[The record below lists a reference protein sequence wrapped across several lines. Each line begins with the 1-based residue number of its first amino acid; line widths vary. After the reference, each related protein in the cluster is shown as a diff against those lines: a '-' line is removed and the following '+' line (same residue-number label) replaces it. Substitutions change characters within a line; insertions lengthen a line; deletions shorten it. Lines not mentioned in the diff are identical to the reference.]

1 MNILRNTLRAL
12 LPAAALLLCGG
23 CSADDEAAAPGGG
36 GEGETVTVPLTID
49 LARTWTT
56 GDDEA
61 PESRDVPNP
70 PALDVDGWAETV
82 GTDSVR
88 IVTFR
93 RRSTDAAV
101 GGDGSTNNAP
111 FVYDPSNDYTW
122 EVIQAGDDGTGA
134 NDRFY
139 AEGTITKRYGFE
151 YRVVGI
157 AYSSKRTLSPSNGLL
172 PPAGEAGLF
181 SLNLADGLTYDS
193 FMASLTEKNPDEWE
207 AFWGSNLD
215 YTPNDPT
222 QVKHDGSNLWTR
234 GHYDGRLVYTPQLF
248 YGYCHADGSDDPII
262 KYADF
267 DPEEGKYV
275 TDTPLTGT
283 LYRAMAKIEMHLK
296 PRDRNFGTNVLPD
309 WENLQG
315 AFLMA
320 NNVRIR
326 TALTDYDDFLPQTD
340 NAQYTSDMQDD
351 GRNSTDS
358 EKKYTVIASHVER
371 MKDAD
376 EYTLTLTAYV
386 LPTKTKLALRVMY
399 INYAILQNQHN
410 YNYAIDVADLSSA
423 EAATGVISPDV
434 QDGVFY
440 LRRNH
445 KYVFYGDLN
454 DMTDNEID

>member
-12 LPAAALLLCGG
+12 LPAAALLLWTG
-23 CSADDEAAAPGGG
+23 CSADDEAAVPGGG
-36 GEGETVTVPLTID
+36 GEGETVTVPLTLD

-70 PALDVDGWAETV
+70 PALNVDGWAETV
-82 GTDSVR
+82 GTDRVR

-101 GGDGSTNNAP
+101 GGDGSTNTAP
-111 FVYDPSNDYTW
+111 FLYDPSNDYTW

-134 NDRFY
+134 DDRFY
-139 AEGTITKRYGFE
+139 AQGTITKRYGYE

-157 AYSSKRTLSPSNGLL
+157 AYSSTRTLSPSNGLL
-172 PPAGEAGLF
+172 PAGEAGLF

-193 FMASLTEKNPDEWE
+193 FMASLTEADPQGWTNY
-207 AFWGSNLD
+207 WGGTLD
-215 YTPNDPT
+215 ANAKRDPIT
-222 QVKHDGSNLWTR
+222 VNG
-234 GHYDGRLVYTPQLF
+234 GGRLVYTPQFF
-248 YGYCHADGSDDPII
+248 YGYCHAAGSDDPII
-262 KYADF
+262 KYAEF
-267 DPEEGKYV
+267 NAETGKYV
-275 TDTPLTGT
+275 PNTPLTGT
-283 LYRAMAKIEMHLK
+283 LYRGVAKVEMHITA
-296 PRDRNFGTNVLPD
+296 RDRDFTLLGGERQLTS
-309 WENLQG
+309 
-315 AFLMA
+315 AFIVA
-320 NNVRIR
+320 NNVR
-326 TALTDYDDFLPQTD
+326 TSVGLTSYDDFLPQAPGAAGNTPGYS
-340 NAQYTSDMQDD
+340 QYTLVAAHDQTAAD
-351 GRNSTDS
+351 G
-358 EKKYTVIASHVER
+358 EEMV
-371 MKDAD
+371 
-376 EYTLTLTAYV
+376 LTAYM
-386 LPTKTKLALRVMY
+386 LSTKTKFALRCYYHFSFLGVGH
-399 INYAILQNQHN
+399 NYS

>member
-12 LPAAALLLCGG
+12 LPAAALLLWTG

-36 GEGETVTVPLTID
+36 GEGETVTVPLTLD

-70 PALDVDGWAETV
+70 PALDVDGVDGWAETE
-82 GTDSVR
+82 GTDRVR

-122 EVIQAGDDGTGA
+122 EVQQKGNGTGA

-139 AEGTITKRYGFE
+139 AEGSITKRYGFE

-157 AYSSKRTLSPSNGLL
+157 AYSSTRELSPSNGLL
-172 PPAGEAGLF
+172 PAGEAGLF

-193 FMASLTEKNPDEWE
+193 FMATLTETEPQGWKNY
-207 AFWGSNLD
+207 WGGTLNANRNHI
-215 YTPNDPT
+215 TVN
-222 QVKHDGSNLWTR
+222 G
-234 GHYDGRLVYTPQLF
+234 GGRLVYTPQFF
-248 YGYCHADGSDDPII
+248 YGYCHAAGSDDPII

-283 LYRAMAKIEMHLK
+283 LYRGVAKVEMHITA
-296 PRDRNFGTNVLPD
+296 RDR
-309 WENLQG
+309 E
-315 AFLMA
+315 FLMRDRQLTSAFIVA
-320 NNVRIR
+320 NNVR
-326 TALTDYDDFLPQTD
+326 TSVGLTSYDDFLPQAPGAAGNTPD
-340 NAQYTSDMQDD
+340 YSQYTLVAAHDQTAAEGEEM
-351 GRNSTDS
+351 
-358 EKKYTVIASHVER
+358 V
-371 MKDAD
+371 
-376 EYTLTLTAYV
+376 LTAYM
-386 LPTKTKLALRVMY
+386 LPTKTKFALRCYYHFTAVVE
-399 INYAILQNQHN
+399 
-410 YNYAIDVADLSSA
+410 YNYSYNYQLSVANTSSA
-423 EAATGVISPDV
+423 ETATGVISPDV
-434 QDGVFY
+434 QDDVFY

-445 KYVFYGDLN
+445 KYVFQGDMSTITQGTKL
-454 DMTDNEID
+454 D

>member
-12 LPAAALLLCGG
+12 LPAAALLLWTG
-23 CSADDEAAAPGGG
+23 CSADDEAAVPGGG
-36 GEGETVTVPLTID
+36 GEGETVTVPLTLD

-70 PALDVDGWAETV
+70 PALNVDGWAETV
-82 GTDSVR
+82 GTDRVR

-101 GGDGSTNNAP
+101 GGDGSANNAP

-134 NDRFY
+134 DDRFY
-139 AEGTITKRYGFE
+139 AQGTITKRYGFE

-157 AYSSKRTLSPSNGLL
+157 AYSSTRTLSPSNGLL
-172 PPAGEAGLF
+172 PAGEAGLF

-193 FMASLTEKNPDEWE
+193 FMATLTEADPQGWTNY
-207 AFWGSNLD
+207 WGGTLD
-215 YTPNDPT
+215 ANAKRDPIT
-222 QVKHDGSNLWTR
+222 VNG
-234 GHYDGRLVYTPQLF
+234 GGRLVYTPQFF
-248 YGYCHADGSDDPII
+248 YGYCHAAGSDDPII
-262 KYADF
+262 KYAEF
-267 DPEEGKYV
+267 NAETGKYV
-275 TDTPLTGT
+275 PNTPLTGT
-283 LYRAMAKIEMHLK
+283 LYRGVAKVEMHITA
-296 PRDRNFGTNVLPD
+296 RDRDFTLLGGERQLTS
-309 WENLQG
+309 
-315 AFLMA
+315 AFIVA
-320 NNVRIR
+320 NNVR
-326 TALTDYDDFLPQTD
+326 TSVGLTSYDDFLPQAPGAAGNTPGYS
-340 NAQYTSDMQDD
+340 QYTLVAAHDQTAAD
-351 GRNSTDS
+351 G
-358 EKKYTVIASHVER
+358 EEMV
-371 MKDAD
+371 
-376 EYTLTLTAYV
+376 LTAYM
-386 LPTKTKLALRVMY
+386 LPTKTKFALRCYYHFSFLGVGH
-399 INYAILQNQHN
+399 NYS

>member
-12 LPAAALLLCGG
+12 LPAAALLLWTG
-23 CSADDEAAAPGGG
+23 CSADDEAAVPGGG

-82 GTDSVR
+82 GTDRVR

-101 GGDGSTNNAP
+101 GGDGSTNTAP

-122 EVIQAGDDGTGA
+122 DVQQEGDGTGA
-134 NDRFY
+134 DDRFY
-139 AEGTITKRYGFE
+139 AKGSITKRYGFE

-157 AYSSKRTLSPSNGLL
+157 AYSSTRELSPSNGLL
-172 PPAGEAGLF
+172 PPGEAGLF

-193 FMASLTEKNPDEWE
+193 FMATLTETDPQGWTNYWGGTLNANRNPITVN
-207 AFWGSNLD
+207 G
-215 YTPNDPT
+215 
-222 QVKHDGSNLWTR
+222 G
-234 GHYDGRLVYTPQLF
+234 GRLVYTPQFF
-248 YGYCHADGSDDPII
+248 YGYCHAAGSDDPII

-283 LYRAMAKIEMHLK
+283 LYRGVAKVEMHITA
-296 PRDRNFGTNVLPD
+296 RDRELIMRKRQLTS
-309 WENLQG
+309 
-315 AFLMA
+315 AFIVA
-320 NNVRIR
+320 NNVR
-326 TALTDYDDFLPQTD
+326 TSVGLTSYDDFLPQAHGAAGNTPD
-340 NAQYTSDMQDD
+340 YSQYTLVAAHDQTAAD
-351 GRNSTDS
+351 G
-358 EKKYTVIASHVER
+358 EEMV
-371 MKDAD
+371 
-376 EYTLTLTAYV
+376 LTAYM
-386 LPTKTKLALRVMY
+386 LPTKTRFAFRCYYHFSVGVVGN
-399 INYAILQNQHN
+399 NYS

>member
-12 LPAAALLLCGG
+12 LPAAALLLWTG
-23 CSADDEAAAPGGG
+23 CSADDEAAVPGGG

-70 PALDVDGWAETV
+70 PALNVDGWAETV
-82 GTDSVR
+82 GTDRVR

-101 GGDGSTNNAP
+101 GGDGSTNTAP

-139 AEGTITKRYGFE
+139 AKGSITKRYGFE

-157 AYSSKRTLSPSNGLL
+157 AYSSTRPLSPSNGLL
-172 PPAGEAGLF
+172 PAAGEAGLF

-193 FMASLTEKNPDEWE
+193 FMATLTETEPQGWTNY
-207 AFWGSNLD
+207 WGGAAINANRD
-215 YTPNDPT
+215 HITVN
-222 QVKHDGSNLWTR
+222 G
-234 GHYDGRLVYTPQLF
+234 GGRLVYTPQFF
-248 YGYCHADGSDDPII
+248 YGYCHAAGSDDPII
-262 KYADF
+262 KYAEF
-267 DPEEGKYV
+267 NSEIGEYV

-283 LYRAMAKIEMHLK
+283 LYRGVAKVEMHITA
-296 PRDRNFGTNVLPD
+296 RDRDFTVGGERQLTS
-309 WENLQG
+309 
-315 AFLMA
+315 AFIVA
-320 NNVRIR
+320 NNVR
-326 TALTDYDDFLPQTD
+326 TSVGLTSYDDFLPQAPGAAGNTPD
-340 NAQYTSDMQDD
+340 YSQYTLVAAHDQTAAD
-351 GRNSTDS
+351 G
-358 EKKYTVIASHVER
+358 EEMV
-371 MKDAD
+371 
-376 EYTLTLTAYV
+376 LTAYM
-386 LPTKTKLALRVMY
+386 LPTKTKFALRCYYHFNVVVEY
-399 INYAILQNQHN
+399 NYS

-454 DMTDNEID
+454 DMTDNKID

>member
-12 LPAAALLLCGG
+12 LPAAALLLWTG

-70 PALDVDGWAETV
+70 PALDVDGWAETE
-82 GTDSVR
+82 GTDRVR

-122 EVIQAGDDGTGA
+122 DVKKEGDGTGA
-134 NDRFY
+134 DDRFY
-139 AEGTITKRYGFE
+139 AVGSITKRYGYE

-157 AYSSKRTLSPSNGLL
+157 AYSSKRELSPSNGLL
-172 PPAGEAGLF
+172 PAGEAGLF

-193 FMASLTEKNPDEWE
+193 FMATLTETDPQGWKNY
-207 AFWGSNLD
+207 WGGTLNANRNHI
-215 YTPNDPT
+215 TVN
-222 QVKHDGSNLWTR
+222 G
-234 GHYDGRLVYTPQLF
+234 GGRLVYTPQFF
-248 YGYCHADGSDDPII
+248 YGYCHAAGSDDPII

-283 LYRAMAKIEMHLK
+283 LYRGVAKVEMHITA
-296 PRDRNFGTNVLPD
+296 RDREFLTRDRQLTS
-309 WENLQG
+309 
-315 AFLMA
+315 AFIVA
-320 NNVRIR
+320 NNVR
-326 TALTDYDDFLPQTD
+326 TSVGLTSYDDFLPQAPGAAGNTPD
-340 NAQYTSDMQDD
+340 YSQYTLVAAHDQTAAD
-351 GRNSTDS
+351 G
-358 EKKYTVIASHVER
+358 EEMV
-371 MKDAD
+371 
-376 EYTLTLTAYV
+376 LTAYM
-386 LPTKTKLALRVMY
+386 LPTKTKFAFRCYYHFISVLVEYNRS
-399 INYAILQNQHN
+399 
-410 YNYAIDVADLSSA
+410 YNYQLSVANISSA

-434 QDGVFY
+434 QDDVFY

-445 KYVFYGDLN
+445 KYVFRGDMSTIIQGTEL
-454 DMTDNEID
+454 D

>member
-12 LPAAALLLCGG
+12 LPAAALLLWTG

-82 GTDSVR
+82 GTDRVR

-101 GGDGSTNNAP
+101 GGDGSANNAP

-122 EVIQAGDDGTGA
+122 EVQKEGDGTGA

-139 AEGTITKRYGFE
+139 AKGSITKRYGFE

-157 AYSSKRTLSPSNGLL
+157 AYSSTRELSPSNDLL
-172 PPAGEAGLF
+172 PAGEAGLF

-193 FMASLTEKNPDEWE
+193 FMATLTEADPQGWTNY
-207 AFWGSNLD
+207 WGGAAINA
-215 YTPNDPT
+215 NRDPIT
-222 QVKHDGSNLWTR
+222 VNG
-234 GHYDGRLVYTPQLF
+234 GGRLVYTPQFF
-248 YGYCHADGSDDPII
+248 YGYCHAAGSDDPII
-262 KYADF
+262 KYAEF
-267 DPEEGKYV
+267 NSEIGEYV

-283 LYRAMAKIEMHLK
+283 LYRGVAKIEMHLK
-296 PRDRNFGTNVLPD
+296 PRDRNFGTNLWPG

-371 MKDAD
+371 MEDAD

-399 INYAILQNQHN
+399 IDYIVALQNQHN

>member
-36 GEGETVTVPLTID
+36 SEGETVTVPLTLD

-101 GGDGSTNNAP
+101 GGDGSTNTAP

-134 NDRFY
+134 DDRFY
-139 AEGTITKRYGFE
+139 AKGSIRKRYGYE

-157 AYSSKRTLSPSNGLL
+157 AYSSKRELSPSNDLF
-172 PPAGEAGLF
+172 PAGEAGLF

-193 FMASLTEKNPDEWE
+193 FMATLTEADPQGWTNYWGGTPIANRNPITVN
-207 AFWGSNLD
+207 G
-215 YTPNDPT
+215 
-222 QVKHDGSNLWTR
+222 G
-234 GHYDGRLVYTPQLF
+234 GRLVYTPQFF
-248 YGYCHADGSDDPII
+248 YGYCHAAGSDDPII
-262 KYADF
+262 KYAEF
-267 DPEEGKYV
+267 NAETGEYV

-283 LYRAMAKIEMHLK
+283 LYRGVAKVEMHITA
-296 PRDRNFGTNVLPD
+296 RDRDFPVGGERQLTS
-309 WENLQG
+309 
-315 AFLMA
+315 AFIVA
-320 NNVRIR
+320 NNVR
-326 TALTDYDDFLPQTD
+326 TSVGLTSYDDFLPQAPGAAGNTPD
-340 NAQYTSDMQDD
+340 YSQYTLVAAHDQTAANGEEM
-351 GRNSTDS
+351 
-358 EKKYTVIASHVER
+358 V
-371 MKDAD
+371 
-376 EYTLTLTAYV
+376 LTAYM
-386 LPTKTKLALRVMY
+386 LPTKTKFALRCYYHFSVLVGY
-399 INYAILQNQHN
+399 NYS

>member
-12 LPAAALLLCGG
+12 LPAAALLLWTG

-36 GEGETVTVPLTID
+36 GEGETVTVPLTLD

-70 PALDVDGWAETV
+70 PALDVDGWAETE
-82 GTDSVR
+82 GTDRVR

-101 GGDGSTNNAP
+101 GGDGSTNTAP
-111 FVYDPSNDYTW
+111 FLYDPSNDYTW
-122 EVIQAGDDGTGA
+122 EVQQEGDGTGA
-134 NDRFY
+134 DDRFY
-139 AEGTITKRYGFE
+139 AKGSITKRYGFE

-157 AYSSKRTLSPSNGLL
+157 AYSSTRTLSPSNGLL
-172 PPAGEAGLF
+172 PDGEAGLF

-193 FMASLTEKNPDEWE
+193 FMATLTETDPQGWKNY
-207 AFWGSNLD
+207 WGGTLNA
-215 YTPNDPT
+215 NANRDPIT
-222 QVKHDGSNLWTR
+222 VNG
-234 GHYDGRLVYTPQLF
+234 GGRLVYTPQFF
-248 YGYCHADGSDDPII
+248 YGYCHAAGSDDPII
-262 KYADF
+262 KYA
-267 DPEEGKYV
+267 ELNAETGEYV
-275 TDTPLTGT
+275 ANTPLTGT
-283 LYRAMAKIEMHLK
+283 LYRGVAKVEMHITA
-296 PRDRNFGTNVLPD
+296 RDRDFPLGGKRQLTS
-309 WENLQG
+309 
-315 AFLMA
+315 AFIVA
-320 NNVRIR
+320 NNVR
-326 TALTDYDDFLPQTD
+326 TSVGLTSYDDFLPQAHGATG
-340 NAQYTSDMQDD
+340 NTPNYSQYTLVAAHDQTAAD
-351 GRNSTDS
+351 G
-358 EKKYTVIASHVER
+358 EEMV
-371 MKDAD
+371 
-376 EYTLTLTAYV
+376 LTAYM
-386 LPTKTKLALRVMY
+386 LPTKTKFALRCYYHFNVVVEY
-399 INYAILQNQHN
+399 NYS

>member
-12 LPAAALLLCGG
+12 LPAAALLLWTG

-70 PALDVDGWAETV
+70 PALDVDGWAETE
-82 GTDSVR
+82 GTDRVR

-101 GGDGSTNNAP
+101 GGDGSANTAP

-122 EVIQAGDDGTGA
+122 VVKKEGDGKGA
-134 NDRFY
+134 DDRFY
-139 AEGTITKRYGFE
+139 AEGTITKRYGYE

-157 AYSSKRTLSPSNGLL
+157 AYSSKRTLSPSNDLL
-172 PPAGEAGLF
+172 PDGEAGLF

-193 FMASLTEKNPDEWE
+193 FMATLTEADPQGWTNY
-207 AFWGSNLD
+207 WGGTLD
-215 YTPNDPT
+215 ANAKRDPIT
-222 QVKHDGSNLWTR
+222 VNG
-234 GHYDGRLVYTPQLF
+234 GGRLVYTPQFF
-248 YGYCHADGSDDPII
+248 YGYCHAAGSDDPII
-262 KYADF
+262 KYAEF
-267 DPEEGKYV
+267 NAETGKYV
-275 TDTPLTGT
+275 PNTPLTGT
-283 LYRAMAKIEMHLK
+283 LYRGVAKVEMHITARE
-296 PRDRNFGTNVLPD
+296 RDFTLLGGERQLTS
-309 WENLQG
+309 
-315 AFLMA
+315 AFIVA
-320 NNVRIR
+320 NNVR
-326 TALTDYDDFLPQTD
+326 TSVGLTSYDDFLPQAPGATGNTPD
-340 NAQYTSDMQDD
+340 YSQYTLVAAHDQTAAD
-351 GRNSTDS
+351 G
-358 EKKYTVIASHVER
+358 EEMV
-371 MKDAD
+371 
-376 EYTLTLTAYV
+376 LTAYM
-386 LPTKTKLALRVMY
+386 LPTKTKFALRCYYHFSFLGVGH
-399 INYAILQNQHN
+399 NYN

>member
-23 CSADDEAAAPGGG
+23 CSADDEAAVPGGG

-70 PALDVDGWAETV
+70 PALDVDGWAETE
-82 GTDSVR
+82 GTDRVR

-101 GGDGSTNNAP
+101 GGDGSTNTAP

-122 EVIQAGDDGTGA
+122 VVKKEGDGTGA
-134 NDRFY
+134 DDRFY
-139 AEGTITKRYGFE
+139 AVGSITKRYGFE

-157 AYSSKRTLSPSNGLL
+157 AYSSTRPLSPSNGLL
-172 PPAGEAGLF
+172 PAAGEAGLF

-193 FMASLTEKNPDEWE
+193 FMASLTETEPQGWTNY
-207 AFWGSNLD
+207 WGGAAINANRNHI
-215 YTPNDPT
+215 TVN
-222 QVKHDGSNLWTR
+222 G
-234 GHYDGRLVYTPQLF
+234 GGRLVYTPQFF
-248 YGYCHADGSDDPII
+248 YGYCHAAGSDDPII
-262 KYADF
+262 KYAEF
-267 DPEEGKYV
+267 NAETGKYV
-275 TDTPLTGT
+275 PNTPLTGT
-283 LYRAMAKIEMHLK
+283 LYRGVAKVEMHITA
-296 PRDRNFGTNVLPD
+296 RDREFLTRDRQLTS
-309 WENLQG
+309 
-315 AFLMA
+315 AFIVA
-320 NNVRIR
+320 NNVR
-326 TALTDYDDFLPQTD
+326 TSVGLTSYDDFLPQAPGAAGNTP
-340 NAQYTSDMQDD
+340 NYSQYTLVAAHDQTAAD
-351 GRNSTDS
+351 G
-358 EKKYTVIASHVER
+358 EEMV
-371 MKDAD
+371 
-376 EYTLTLTAYV
+376 LTAYM
-386 LPTKTKLALRVMY
+386 LPTKTKFALRCYYHFNVVVEY
-399 INYAILQNQHN
+399 NYS

>member
-23 CSADDEAAAPGGG
+23 CSADDEAAVPGGG

-70 PALDVDGWAETV
+70 PALGVDGWAETE
-82 GTDSVR
+82 GTDRVR

-101 GGDGSTNNAP
+101 GGDGSTNTAP

-122 EVIQAGDDGTGA
+122 VVQQKGDGTGA
-134 NDRFY
+134 DDRFY
-139 AEGTITKRYGFE
+139 AEGSITKRYGFE

-157 AYSSKRTLSPSNGLL
+157 AYSSTRPLSPSNGLL
-172 PPAGEAGLF
+172 PAAGEAGLF

-193 FMASLTEKNPDEWE
+193 FMATLTEADPQGWTNY
-207 AFWGSNLD
+207 WGG
-215 YTPNDPT
+215 TPIDNRDPIT
-222 QVKHDGSNLWTR
+222 VNG
-234 GHYDGRLVYTPQLF
+234 GGRLVYTPQFF
-248 YGYCHADGSDDPII
+248 YGYCHAAGSDDPII
-262 KYADF
+262 KYA
-267 DPEEGKYV
+267 ELNAETGEYV
-275 TDTPLTGT
+275 ANTPLTGT
-283 LYRAMAKIEMHLK
+283 LYRGVAKVEMHITA
-296 PRDRNFGTNVLPD
+296 RDRDLP
-309 WENLQG
+309 LGGKRQLTS
-315 AFLMA
+315 AFIVA
-320 NNVRIR
+320 NNVR
-326 TALTDYDDFLPQTD
+326 TSVGLTSYDDFLPQAHGATG
-340 NAQYTSDMQDD
+340 NTPNYSQYTLVAAHDQTAAD
-351 GRNSTDS
+351 G
-358 EKKYTVIASHVER
+358 EVMV
-371 MKDAD
+371 
-376 EYTLTLTAYV
+376 LTAYM
-386 LPTKTKLALRVMY
+386 LPTKTRFAFRCYYHFNVVFGY
-399 INYAILQNQHN
+399 NYS

>member
-12 LPAAALLLCGG
+12 LPAAALLLWTG
-23 CSADDEAAAPGGG
+23 CSADDEAAVPGGG

-82 GTDSVR
+82 GTDRVR

-139 AEGTITKRYGFE
+139 AVGSITKRYGFE

-157 AYSSKRTLSPSNGLL
+157 AYSSTRPLSPSNGLL
-172 PPAGEAGLF
+172 PAAGEAGLF

-193 FMASLTEKNPDEWE
+193 FMATLTEADPQGWKNY
-207 AFWGSNLD
+207 WGGTLNANRNPI
-215 YTPNDPT
+215 TVN
-222 QVKHDGSNLWTR
+222 G
-234 GHYDGRLVYTPQLF
+234 GGRLVYTPQFF
-248 YGYCHADGSDDPII
+248 YGYCHAAGSDDPII
-262 KYADF
+262 KYA
-267 DPEEGKYV
+267 ELNAETGEYV
-275 TDTPLTGT
+275 ANTPLTGT
-283 LYRAMAKIEMHLK
+283 LYRGVAKVEMHITA
-296 PRDRNFGTNVLPD
+296 RDR
-309 WENLQG
+309 E
-315 AFLMA
+315 FLMGDRQLTSAFIVA
-320 NNVRIR
+320 NNVR
-326 TALTDYDDFLPQTD
+326 TSVGLTSYDDFLPQAPGAAGNTPD
-340 NAQYTSDMQDD
+340 YSQYTLVAAHDQTAAD
-351 GRNSTDS
+351 G
-358 EKKYTVIASHVER
+358 EEMV
-371 MKDAD
+371 
-376 EYTLTLTAYV
+376 LTAYM
-386 LPTKTKLALRVMY
+386 LPTKTRFAFRCYYHFNVVTEY
-399 INYAILQNQHN
+399 NRS
-410 YNYAIDVADLSSA
+410 YNYQLSVANISSA
-423 EAATGVISPDV
+423 EAATGVIAPDV
-434 QDGVFY
+434 QGDVFY

-445 KYVFYGDLN
+445 KYVFRGDMSTIIQGTEL
-454 DMTDNEID
+454 D

>member
-12 LPAAALLLCGG
+12 LPAAALLLWTG
-23 CSADDEAAAPGGG
+23 CSADDEAAVPGGG
-36 GEGETVTVPLTID
+36 GEGETVTVPLTLD

-70 PALDVDGWAETV
+70 PALNVDGWAETE
-82 GTDSVR
+82 GTDRVR

-101 GGDGSTNNAP
+101 GGDGSTNTAP

-122 EVIQAGDDGTGA
+122 VVKKEGDGTGA
-134 NDRFY
+134 DDRFY
-139 AEGTITKRYGFE
+139 AVGSITKRYGFE

-157 AYSSKRTLSPSNGLL
+157 AYSSTRPLSPSNGLL
-172 PPAGEAGLF
+172 PAAGEAGLF

-193 FMASLTEKNPDEWE
+193 FMATLTEADPQGWTNY
-207 AFWGSNLD
+207 WGGTLNAHR
-215 YTPNDPT
+215 DPIT
-222 QVKHDGSNLWTR
+222 VNG
-234 GHYDGRLVYTPQLF
+234 GGRLVYTPQFF
-248 YGYCHADGSDDPII
+248 YGYCHAAGSDDPII
-262 KYADF
+262 KYAEF
-267 DPEEGKYV
+267 NAETGKYV
-275 TDTPLTGT
+275 PNTPLTGT
-283 LYRAMAKIEMHLK
+283 LYRGVAKVEMHITA
-296 PRDRNFGTNVLPD
+296 RDREFLTRDRQLTS
-309 WENLQG
+309 
-315 AFLMA
+315 AFIVA
-320 NNVRIR
+320 NNVR
-326 TALTDYDDFLPQTD
+326 TSVGLTSYDDFLPQAPGAAGNTP
-340 NAQYTSDMQDD
+340 NYSQYTLVAAHDQTAAD
-351 GRNSTDS
+351 G
-358 EKKYTVIASHVER
+358 EEMV
-371 MKDAD
+371 
-376 EYTLTLTAYV
+376 LTAYM
-386 LPTKTKLALRVMY
+386 LPTKTKFALRCYYHFNVVVEY
-399 INYAILQNQHN
+399 NYS

>member
-12 LPAAALLLCGG
+12 LPAAALLLWTG
-23 CSADDEAAAPGGG
+23 CSADDEAAVPGGG

-82 GTDSVR
+82 GTDRVR

-139 AEGTITKRYGFE
+139 AVGSITKRYGFE

-157 AYSSKRTLSPSNGLL
+157 AYSSTRPLSPSNGLL
-172 PPAGEAGLF
+172 PAAGEAGLF

-193 FMASLTEKNPDEWE
+193 FMATLTEADPQGWKNY
-207 AFWGSNLD
+207 WGGTLNANRNPI
-215 YTPNDPT
+215 TVN
-222 QVKHDGSNLWTR
+222 G
-234 GHYDGRLVYTPQLF
+234 GGRLVYTPQFF
-248 YGYCHADGSDDPII
+248 YGYCHAAGSDDPII
-262 KYADF
+262 KYAEF
-267 DPEEGKYV
+267 NAETGKYV
-275 TDTPLTGT
+275 PNTPLTGT
-283 LYRAMAKIEMHLK
+283 LYRGVAKVEMHITA
-296 PRDRNFGTNVLPD
+296 RDRELITRKRQLTS
-309 WENLQG
+309 
-315 AFLMA
+315 AFIVA
-320 NNVRIR
+320 NNVR
-326 TALTDYDDFLPQTD
+326 TSVGLTSYDDFLPQAPGAAGNTPD
-340 NAQYTSDMQDD
+340 YSQYTLVAAHDQTAAD
-351 GRNSTDS
+351 G
-358 EKKYTVIASHVER
+358 EEMV
-371 MKDAD
+371 
-376 EYTLTLTAYV
+376 LTAYM
-386 LPTKTKLALRVMY
+386 LPTKTKFALRCYYHFNVVVEY
-399 INYAILQNQHN
+399 NYS

>member
-82 GTDSVR
+82 GTDRVR

-101 GGDGSTNNAP
+101 GGDGSTNTAP
-111 FVYDPSNDYTW
+111 FLYDPSNDYTW
-122 EVIQAGDDGTGA
+122 DVIQAGDGTGA
-134 NDRFY
+134 DDRFY
-139 AEGTITKRYGFE
+139 AKGSITKRYGFE

-157 AYSSKRTLSPSNGLL
+157 AYSSTRELSPSNGLL
-172 PPAGEAGLF
+172 PPGEAGLF

-193 FMASLTEKNPDEWE
+193 FMATLTETNPDGWE
-207 AFWGSNLD
+207 AFWDGGNQAPIQVIGNGSIIPD
-215 YTPNDPT
+215 
-222 QVKHDGSNLWTR
+222 
-234 GHYDGRLVYTPQLF
+234 YDGRLVYTPQFF

-296 PRDRNFGTNVLPD
+296 PRDRNFGIND
-309 WENLQG
+309 WEKLQG

-340 NAQYTSDMQDD
+340 DAQYTSDMQDD

-358 EKKYTVIASHVER
+358 KKKYTVIASHVGR
-371 MKDAD
+371 MEDAD

-399 INYAILQNQHN
+399 IDYIVAVQDQHN

-454 DMTDNEID
+454 DMADNEID